1 MSGALLSGALSDALV
16 GACRAHALQIAI
28 RGDAAELRYRDLEAQ
43 ARTVCTT
50 LQAAGIEADEPVHVQ
65 VSNQP
70 LDIAAILGIW
80 LAGGVAVPVHRTTPR
95 EVTAGFARRTQAR
108 WTVDL
113 ASDRPAGQ
121 SLISLAAQ
129 PPPHR
134 GLLRQAALV
143 VFTSGSTGAPKGVVV
158 AHGAFHS
165 KIEQIDSMLRLSRG
179 DRTLLVLNINFSFGL
194 WVSLLTLL
202 RGGTLLMRSRFE
214 PDGFLQALVEHR
226 ITRVGMVPTMMRVL
240 FSDAQRDA
248 AIGRVN
254 NAAHLRQIWIGGEAL
269 GPSLGRVIRDRF
281 SATELVDI
289 YGLTETATCDFFAFP
304 ADYAKHPGCIGRPSP
319 QVQYRIAADGELQ
332 LRSPYLMQGYLDE
345 PALTAAAYQDGWFRT
360 GDLGRVVDGGDVDGG
375 VVELMGRQKDVIS
388 RAGNKVTP
396 AEIEQAI
403 CSHPDVA
410 AAMAVGIDDALLG
423 QRIHLLLVPRSGA
436 TLTLDDLKSHLAPR
450 LERYKQPDTYY
461 VADALPLG
469 RTGKADRTQF
479 KQQASSASIAP
490 MLNGTCAEPPLNLQL
505 QPDRTPDEL

>member
-1 MSGALLSGALSDALV
+1 MSGALSNALV
-16 GACRAHALQIAI
+16 QACRARPLQLAI
-28 RGDAAELRYRDLEAQ
+28 LGDASELRYRDIEGQ
-43 ARTVCTT
+43 ANDVCAA
-50 LQAAGIEADEPVHVQ
+50 LLAAGIEADEPVHVQ

-70 LDIAAILGIW
+70 LDIAALLGVW
-80 LAGGVAVPVHRTTPR
+80 LSGAVAVPIHRTTPV
-95 EVTAGFARRTQAR
+95 EVSAGFARRTQAR

-113 ASDRPAGQ
+113 AADRPASQ
-121 SLISLAAQ
+121 SLIALAAKA
-129 PPPHR
+129 PAR
-134 GLLRQAALV
+134 RALLRHAALV

-158 AHGAFHS
+158 AHDAFHG
-165 KIEQIDSMLRLSRG
+165 KIGQIDSMLHFAQE

-202 RGGTLLMRSRFE
+202 RGGTLVMCSRFE
-214 PDGFLQALVEHR
+214 PDGFSQALVDQR

-240 FSDAQRDA
+240 FSDTRHDS
-248 AIGRVN
+248 AIARVN

-304 ADYAKHPGCIGRPSP
+304 ADYAAHPGCIGRPSP

-332 LRSPYLMQGYLDE
+332 LRSPYLMRGYLDE
-345 PALTAAAYQDGWFRT
+345 PELTAAAYCDGWFRT
-360 GDLGRVVDGGDVDGG
+360 GDLGRVVSGGAVGGGGGGGDGGGDADGDL
-375 VVELMGRQKDVIS
+375 VELMGRQKDVIS

-403 CSHPDVA
+403 GSHPDVA
-410 AAMAVGIDDALLG
+410 AAMAVGVDDALLG
-423 QRIHLLLVPRSGA
+423 QRIHLLLVPRAGT
-436 TLTLDDLKSHLAPR
+436 TLALDDLKKHLAPR
-450 LERYKQPDTYY
+450 LERYKQPDAFYS
-461 VADALPLG
+461 AEALPLG

-479 KQQASSASIAP
+479 KQQLSAALIAP
-490 MLNGTCAEPPLNLQL
+490 MLH
-505 QPDRTPDEL
+505 